1 MMLLL
6 IFVFVVISM
15 SGGDEVIVKK
25 NSILSLDLNAPIVET
40 EKEESLTGLLL
51 IGANTPKT
59 IGLAQLLAAIRHAAT
74 DVNIVGIRLSI
85 SYPLAGYAVL
95 AEIRS
100 ALEEFRGHGKWVVA
114 YSEVM
119 SEGAYYLASVADK
132 VYLNPEGEVEFNG
145 LSVEVSFFKRLFDKL
160 DIKPEVFRVGEFKSA
175 VEPFTLEA
183 MSEANRT
190 QLASLIDDIYDN
202 ILMSVANSRE
212 LDKERLREISAGMLV
227 RNAKQSV
234 ENGLIDSLL
243 YNDEVERELK
253 GRLSLADDEELT
265 YIDYEKYKR
274 SISNYNKTPNEIAV
288 LIAEGTIMPGKT
300 GPGQLIIGA
309 ETFTTQLRK
318 LRENDKVKG
327 IVIRINSPGGSSL
340 ASDVMWREIKLAS
353 SVKPVIASMSDYAAS
368 GGYYLAVGCDTIVA
382 QPSTVTGSIGVFS
395 VLYDASGFLNNK
407 IGITTD
413 VVQTGEIG
421 DLITFSRPLTDSERS
436 IWQKRTEEVYDSF
449 TTKAAEG
456 RGMDLDD
463 LLKVASGR
471 VWSGAQAK
479 ERGLVDVLGGL
490 DDAILVAAKAAGVE
504 GNFGVRTYPQYTPS
518 FLEQVIDQL
527 DAEQQ
532 AGVMKSQMG
541 EYYFILDQVR
551 KMKSLSGTQARLPYE
566 LRIR

>member
-1 MMLLL
+1 
-6 IFVFVVISM
+6 
-15 SGGDEVIVKK
+15 
-25 NSILSLDLNAPIVET
+25 
-40 EKEESLTGLLL
+40 
-51 IGANTPKT
+51 
-59 IGLAQLLAAIRHAAT
+59 
-74 DVNIVGIRLSI
+74 
-85 SYPLAGYAVL
+85 
-95 AEIRS
+95 
-100 ALEEFRGHGKWVVA
+100 
-114 YSEVM
+114 
-119 SEGAYYLASVADK
+119 
-132 VYLNPEGEVEFNG
+132 
-145 LSVEVSFFKRLFDKL
+145 
-160 DIKPEVFRVGEFKSA
+160 
-175 VEPFTLEA
+175 
-183 MSEANRT
+183 
-190 QLASLIDDIYDN
+190 
-202 ILMSVANSRE
+202 
-212 LDKERLREISAGMLV
+212 
-227 RNAKQSV
+227 
-234 ENGLIDSLL
+234 
-243 YNDEVERELK
+243 
-253 GRLSLADDEELT
+253 
-265 YIDYEKYKR
+265 
-274 SISNYNKTPNEIAV
+274 
-288 LIAEGTIMPGKT
+288 MPGKT